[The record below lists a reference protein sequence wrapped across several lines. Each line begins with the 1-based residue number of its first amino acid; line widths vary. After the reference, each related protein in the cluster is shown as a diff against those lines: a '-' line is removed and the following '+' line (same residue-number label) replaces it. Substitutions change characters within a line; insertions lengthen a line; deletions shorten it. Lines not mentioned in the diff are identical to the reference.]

1 MIIIFAILIFYSF
14 LLLILFIMALL
25 ERKRAYMGTIL
36 VIKKEDGILYSLE
49 IDDSPEKLQF
59 KKRAYFKVKI
69 SDDESNRR

>member
-1 MIIIFAILIFYSF
+1 MIIIFAILIFYF
-14 LLLILFIMALL
+14 GLLFGLFIAIL
-25 ERKRAYMGTIL
+25 ERKKAFIGTII

-49 IDDSPEKLQF
+49 MDDSPEKLQF